1 MKKYGKQDLIICR
14 NVIPHVENINSVVK
28 GISNLMHSKSIS
40 LIEFHYAKLLYTKNH
55 YDYIY
60 HEHIF
65 YYTLRSIMYLLNKHK
80 LYGFD
85 CFESPISGGS
95 IVLVIS
101 KKKEIFLKF

>member
-1 MKKYGKQDLIICR
+1 
-14 NVIPHVENINSVVK
+14 
-28 GISNLMHSKSIS
+28 MHSKSIS

-101 KKKEIFLKF
+101 IAEVPEILMTAILPWPGETAVAIAAIVSSVGENEFINQ